1 VRRYNASEVSFI
13 TACFIQLF
21 GWDIESLLLTAHQKR
36 CQVFLAAG
44 RSDEALEAYK
54 YTMDTIDGSAKA
66 GCLDWSY
73 GKSSVMSPG
82 VIILTHT
89 LCRVQGE
96 I

>member
-1 VRRYNASEVSFI
+1 VRRYNASEISFI

-21 GWDIESLLLTAHQKR
+21 GWILESLLLTAHQKR
-36 CQVFLAAG
+36 CQAFLAAG
-44 RSDEALEAYK
+44 RSNEALEAYK
-54 YTMDTIDGSAKA
+54 YMMDAIDESAKA

-73 GKSSVMSPG
+73 GKSSVISPE

-96 I
+96 M